1 MRYLLLV
8 LSMLVSGMGMA
19 QTFKI
24 ATAAPDGTAWMQAFR
39 AGAAEIKQKTE
50 GRVNFRFYPGGVMG
64 TDQGV
69 LRKMRIGQLHGG
81 AFASGGLA
89 EVSADV
95 QLYSIPF
102 LFRSYAEVD
111 AVRQEMDQ
119 AIVDS
124 LYGGGFVVLGLGEGG
139 FAYLMS
145 DEPVRTTDDLRR
157 HKVWAPEGDE
167 ITRKAFTSI
176 GVSPIPLPLTD
187 VMTGLQTGLIDTV
200 AVSPTAGIA
209 LQWHT
214 RVKFV
219 TDLPLAYVYGIF
231 AVDRKTF
238 ERLSAAD
245 QAVVREVMGAVF
257 EQLNTQARDDDE
269 SARKALKSQGISF
282 VKPSVGNIE
291 EWEQTV
297 APAVNELKQSSGFT
311 PQVVER
317 MEALLKEFRRGVASA
332 Q

>member
-8 LSMLVSGMGMA
+8 LSMLVSCTGMA

-24 ATAAPDGTAWMQAFR
+24 ATAAPDGTSWMQAFR
-39 AGAAEIKQKTE
+39 AGAEQIKQKTD

-81 AFASGGLA
+81 AFASGGLG
-89 EVSADV
+89 EVSPDV

-111 AVRQEMDQ
+111 AVRQEIDQ
-119 AIVDS
+119 AIVKS
-124 LYGGGFVVLGLGEGG
+124 LYEAGFVALGLGEGG

-145 DEPVRTTDDLRR
+145 NEPVRTTDDLRQR
-157 HKVWAPEGDE
+157 KVWAPEGDE
-167 ITRKAFTSI
+167 ITRMAFASI

-200 AVSPTAGIA
+200 ATSPTAGIA

-219 TDLPLAYVYGIF
+219 TDLPLAYIYGIF

-238 ERLSAAD
+238 ERLSPAD
-245 QAVVREVMGAVF
+245 QTTVRDVMRGIF
-257 EQLNTQARDDDE
+257 EELDLQARSDDK
-269 SARKALKSQGISF
+269 SARKALESQGISF
-282 VKPSVGNIE
+282 VKPSLTSTE
-291 EWEQTV
+291 EWERTV
-297 APAVNELKQSSGFT
+297 APAVTELKRTAGFT
-311 PQVVER
+311 PQVVNH
-317 MEALLKEFRRGVASA
+317 METVLSEFRRGVASA